1 MLLLTGASAPL
12 VATGETPLLY
22 IAAGYGHEAIVAAL
36 LAGGAAVDLQTNDGP
51 YAQQGLHERDGG
63 VLSSPYK

>member
-12 VATGETPLLY
+12 VATGETPLY
-22 IAAGYGHEAIVAAL
+22 RAAGKGHEAAVAAL

>member
-12 VATGETPLLY
+12 VATGETPLY
-22 IAAGYGHEAIVAAL
+22 TVARSGHEAIVAAL
-36 LAGGAAVDLQTNDGP
+36 LAGGAAVDLQNNDGP

-63 VLSSPYK
+63 VLSSP